1 MTDLYWQAA
10 SSVAALAIQNA
21 RLNQVQGE
29 DEELANSHSCALP
42 DFYQDSSDFNN
53 QSLAYQ
59 ELQSEQ
65 TCNTSSE
72 VLGKGARR
80 KERKSKNS
88 QFASSSSLLKLKK
101 QSSTS

>member
-10 SSVAALAIQNA
+10 SSVAALTLQNA
-21 RLNQVQGE
+21 RLNQVPAAE
-29 DEELANSHSCALP
+29 EELNSRSCALP
-42 DFYQDSSDFNN
+42 DYYQDSSDFNG

-72 VLGKGARR
+72 GQPKGATR

-88 QFASSSSLLKLKK
+88 QFASSQLLKLKR
-101 QSSTS
+101 